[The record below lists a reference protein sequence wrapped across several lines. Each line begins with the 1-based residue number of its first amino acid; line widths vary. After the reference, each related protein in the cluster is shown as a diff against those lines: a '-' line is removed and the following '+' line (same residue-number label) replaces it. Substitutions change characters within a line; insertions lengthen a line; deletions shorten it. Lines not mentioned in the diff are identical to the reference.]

1 MTTSNLDGMRLN
13 LYSSTAGLVKQSDL
27 GQNTVVL
34 TGIPAGTE
42 VKAGDYKVGFEDIT
56 GTVSPLADVP
66 AFTVTASS
74 NTASVT
80 VPASSA
86 STSAIPQAN
95 FVKASNAASSPAPS
109 SASSSTPASSSSS
122 SNK

>member
-13 LYSSTAGLVKQSDL
+13 VYSSTAGLVAQSDL

-34 TGIPAGTE
+34 TDIPAGTE

-66 AFTVTASS
+66 AFTVTAIS
-74 NTASVT
+74 NKASVT
-80 VPASSA
+80 VPASSG
-86 STSAIPQAN
+86 
-95 FVKASNAASSPAPS
+95 
-109 SASSSTPASSSSS
+109 STPASSSSAGS
-122 SNK
+122 SSSSSSISSSAGSSSSK

>member
-1 MTTSNLDGMRLN
+1 MTTSSLDGMRLN
-13 LYSSTAGLVKQSDL
+13 VYSSTAGLVAQSDL

-34 TGIPAGTE
+34 TGIPAGTS

-66 AFTVTASS
+66 AFTVTTSS
-74 NTASVT
+74 NTASST
-80 VPASSA
+80 PASSGP
-86 STSAIPQAN
+86 SSATPQAN
-95 FVKASNAASSPAPS
+95 FVKASNAASSPASS
-109 SASSSTPASSSSS
+109 SASSSAPAGSG